1 MFAYI
6 DKIDKKLNITH
17 RNYFLT
23 QGDSFTLTA
32 NVNDDAKTFISKFVF
47 KIGKKVGECK
57 IEQFY
62 EQDYVLVD
70 GEWLCI
76 VRGETTSQW
85 LPTSCPENAD
95 EPYIYEIEVIYVDG
109 EPETLEQSEFTI
121 EPQNKKVE
129 G

>member
-23 QGDSFTLTA
+23 QGDTFTLTA
-32 NVNDDAKTFISKFVF
+32 SADGGEGVLDKLVF
-47 KIGKKVGECK
+47 KIGKKITECN

-76 VRGETTSQW
+76 VSGTTTSEW
-85 LPTSCPENAD
+85 LPTNCPENAD
-95 EPYIYEIEVIYVDG
+95 EPYIYEIEAHYVDG
-109 EPETLEQSEFTI
+109 EPETLEQAEFTI